1 MKKAKELKGESEKA
15 EIERMRE
22 LALVEEELRQK
33 ETTEGIELT
42 TTILPKI
49 NEDEKK
55 SNDSQNKKPM
65 TFEESKGMHQVEPSP
80 NAGDAVDES
89 VGFEI
94 KNNTFTTTISTQLNS
109 EVSFPPLQTTPKA
122 STTLA
127 ESGQDGESSADDPF
141 QTSTATFEDETE
153 HETIHETMHVQAP
166 INQSN
171 EEIKEKE
178 EFSLTDFATQSK
190 EIKNKE
196 MTEPPF
202 IEANPEDKSKIEE
215 KVDESKETKT
225 QENPSESTESKVEGA
240 HPISFMEPSSTSQN
254 PLTTFQMTTTEEP
267 TIMVGD
273 KSVFEGGEDIGLPAP
288 EKAQIHHMSSE
299 NGEMIN
305 NKEEKKEE
313 ERIEES
319 SKPLSINVGSNKE
332 ENVGSFVLS
341 KEEMEELK
349 ITTKEPIEE
358 EKEEGENVNGKM
370 STIPEKPSENEGK
383 IIDGIEPE
391 DTSGGVVVDNSTSTL
406 FTPTERIL
414 ITQENIENET
424 NNQSFDDSV
433 KSTKTLMTT
442 ISTINDEEKGEE
454 RNDDGESK
462 TFEEN
467 IDTSTPKRGDL
478 PGGNGETTVIAVETE
493 VEVTTEMGEKKPF
506 VASNETSDDN
516 DSNHIIGEKVQTT
529 ELPLITSTLNPEQVE
544 KAKQNAFHTSF
555 SIRFPDIEWRSE
567 FSDLSSGA
575 AKKLIE
581 QIMEDLKMVLSKALS
596 PSNSLLDVNISNL
609 RMGSVLVEGEI
620 LTTEEVTEPQTLSAA
635 LEQAILS
642 KGGELGG
649 NSVDTDKLQI
659 GGHLPNAGITL
670 NNNGVSPSL
679 SDGQQKRDEENNNAT
694 NTGLIIGAAVVVGV
708 LIIVFAVFAIVVFG
722 LNNRRS
728 GRGSMKL
735 SGRGGGGKKREE
747 ISMVENG
754 NGAFGQRRFVSAND
768 VVGGGGDSHNSR
780 QGDGVSLTALR
791 STNGGAGSQFTS
803 PTNGYGTNRH

>member
-49 NEDEKK
+49 NEEEKK

-80 NAGDAVDES
+80 NAGDSVDES

-178 EFSLTDFATQSK
+178 EFSLTDFATQST

-202 IEANPEDKSKIEE
+202 IEANPGDKSKIEE

-225 QENPSESTESKVEGA
+225 QKNPSESTESKVEGA
-240 HPISFMEPSSTSQN
+240 HPISFMESSTTPPHTEN

-305 NKEEKKEE
+305 NKKEE
-313 ERIEES
+313 VMIEES
-319 SKPLSINVGSNKE
+319 SKSPPSINVGNIENKE

-358 EKEEGENVNGKM
+358 EKEEEGENVNGKM

-383 IIDGIEPE
+383 INDGIEPE
-391 DTSGGVVVDNSTSTL
+391 DNSGGVVVDNSTSTM
-406 FTPTERIL
+406 FIPTERIL

-442 ISTINDEEKGEE
+442 ISTINDGEKGEE
-454 RNDDGESK
+454 RNDDSESK
-462 TFEEN
+462 IFEN

-478 PGGNGETTVIAVETE
+478 PGENGETTVTAAETE

-506 VASNETSDDN
+506 VAPNETSDDN
-516 DSNHIIGEKVQTT
+516 DSNHIIGEKVQT
-529 ELPLITSTLNPEQVE
+529 
-544 KAKQNAFHTSF
+544 
-555 SIRFPDIEWRSE
+555 
-567 FSDLSSGA
+567 
-575 AKKLIE
+575 
-581 QIMEDLKMVLSKALS
+581 
-596 PSNSLLDVNISNL
+596 
-609 RMGSVLVEGEI
+609 
-620 LTTEEVTEPQTLSAA
+620 
-635 LEQAILS
+635 S
-642 KGGELGG
+642 KGKYKIKRG
-649 NSVDTDKLQI
+649 NKL
-659 GGHLPNAGITL
+659 T
-670 NNNGVSPSL
+670 
-679 SDGQQKRDEENNNAT
+679 QKF
-694 NTGLIIGAAVVVGV
+694 LIFSFY
-708 LIIVFAVFAIVVFG
+708 L
-722 LNNRRS
+722 
-728 GRGSMKL
+728 
-735 SGRGGGGKKREE
+735 
-747 ISMVENG
+747 
-754 NGAFGQRRFVSAND
+754 D
-768 VVGGGGDSHNSR
+768 
-780 QGDGVSLTALR
+780 
-791 STNGGAGSQFTS
+791 
-803 PTNGYGTNRH
+803 

>member
-1 MKKAKELKGESEKA
+1 MIVSGQTFESTSTEEKRPFFDLTTIISPTTIDNQQPHKDLNELPEMKKAKELKGENEKA

-42 TTILPKI
+42 TISILHLI

-55 SNDSQNKKPM
+55 LNDSQNTKPM

-94 KNNTFTTTISTQLNS
+94 KNNNFTTTISTQLNS
-109 EVSFPPLQTTPKA
+109 EISFPPLHTTPKA
-122 STTLA
+122 STTLV

-153 HETIHETMHVQAP
+153 HEIIHETMH
-166 INQSN
+166 
-171 EEIKEKE
+171 
-178 EFSLTDFATQSK
+178 

-202 IEANPEDKSKIEE
+202 IEANPGDKSKIEE

-240 HPISFMEPSSTSQN
+240 HPISFMEPSSTSHTEN
-254 PLTTFQMTTTEEP
+254 PLTQMTTTTTEEP

-313 ERIEES
+313 EMIEES
-319 SKPLSINVGSNKE
+319 SKHPSINVGNTNNKE
-332 ENVGSFVLS
+332 ENVG
-341 KEEMEELK
+341 K
-349 ITTKEPIEE
+349 
-358 EKEEGENVNGKM
+358 
-370 STIPEKPSENEGK
+370 KPSENEGK
-383 IIDGIEPE
+383 IIGGIEPE
-391 DTSGGVVVDNSTSTL
+391 DTSGIIVVDNSTSTL
-406 FTPTERIL
+406 FTQTERIL

-424 NNQSFDDSV
+424 NNQSFDDFD
-433 KSTKTLMTT
+433 KSTKILMTT
-442 ISTINDEEKGEE
+442 ISTINVEEKGEE
-454 RNDDGESK
+454 RNDDSESK
-462 TFEEN
+462 TFEN

-478 PGGNGETTVIAVETE
+478 PGGNGETTEITVEPE

-506 VASNETSDDN
+506 AASNETSDDN

-529 ELPLITSTLNPEQVE
+529 ELPIITSTLNPEQAE

-596 PSNSLLDVNISNL
+596 PSNALLDVNISNL

-659 GGHLPNAGITL
+659 GGHLPNAGIIL

-803 PTNGYGTNRH
+803 QTNGYGTNRH

>member
-33 ETTEGIELT
+33 EGTTEGIELT
-42 TTILPKI
+42 TILPKI
-49 NEDEKK
+49 NEDDEKK

-80 NAGDAVDES
+80 NAGDAVDDS
-89 VGFEI
+89 
-94 KNNTFTTTISTQLNS
+94 
-109 EVSFPPLQTTPKA
+109 
-122 STTLA
+122 
-127 ESGQDGESSADDPF
+127 ESSADDPF

-153 HETIHETMHVQAP
+153 HETIHETMHVHAP

-171 EEIKEKE
+171 EQMKEKE

-215 KVDESKETKT
+215 KVDESKEIKT
-225 QENPSESTESKVEGA
+225 PENPSESTESKVEGA

-254 PLTTFQMTTTEEP
+254 PLSTLQMSTTEEP

-305 NKEEKKEE
+305 KEEKKEE
-313 ERIEES
+313 MVEES
-319 SKPLSINVGSNKE
+319 SKPPPSINVGNTENKE

-358 EKEEGENVNGKM
+358 EKGGENVNGKM
-370 STIPEKPSENEGK
+370 STIPEKPLENEGK
-383 IIDGIEPE
+383 IIGGIEP
-391 DTSGGVVVDNSTSTL
+391 DTSGVVVVDNSTTTL
-406 FTPTERIL
+406 FTSTERIL

-433 KSTKTLMTT
+433 KSTKTLTTT

-462 TFEEN
+462 TFDEN

-478 PGGNGETTVIAVETE
+478 PGENGETTVTAVETE
-493 VEVTTEMGEKKPF
+493 VEVTTEMVEKKPF
-506 VASNETSDDN
+506 VAPNETSDDG
-516 DSNHIIGEKVQTT
+516 DSNHIIGEKVETT

-555 SIRFPDIEWRSE
+555 SIRFPEIEWRSE

-659 GGHLPNAGITL
+659 GGHLPNAGMTL
-670 NNNGVSPSL
+670 NNNGISPSL

>member
-42 TTILPKI
+42 TTSLPKI

-55 SNDSQNKKPM
+55 SNDSQIKKPM

-80 NAGDAVDES
+80 NAGDVVDDS

-94 KNNTFTTTISTQLNS
+94 KNNTFTTTIPTQLNS
-109 EVSFPPLQTTPKA
+109 EVSFPPLHTTPKA
-122 STTLA
+122 SITLA

-153 HETIHETMHVQAP
+153 HETIHETMHVHAP

-178 EFSLTDFATQSK
+178 EFSLTDF

-225 QENPSESTESKVEGA
+225 PENPSESTESKVEGA

-254 PLTTFQMTTTEEP
+254 PLTEFQMTTTEEP

-313 ERIEES
+313 EIIEES
-319 SKPLSINVGSNKE
+319 SKPPPSINVGSNKE

-341 KEEMEELK
+341 KEDMEELK

-358 EKEEGENVNGKM
+358 EKEGEENVNGKM

-383 IIDGIEPE
+383 IIGGIEPE
-391 DTSGGVVVDNSTSTL
+391 DTIGGVDNSTTTL

-414 ITQENIENET
+414 ITQENIEKET
-424 NNQSFDDSV
+424 NNQSFNDFA
-433 KSTKTLMTT
+433 TKILMTT
-442 ISTINDEEKGEE
+442 MSTINDGEKGEE
-454 RNDDGESK
+454 RNDDGASK
-462 TFEEN
+462 IFEN

-478 PGGNGETTVIAVETE
+478 PGENGETTVMAVETE

-516 DSNHIIGEKVQTT
+516 DSNHIIGEKVQT
-529 ELPLITSTLNPEQVE
+529 
-544 KAKQNAFHTSF
+544 
-555 SIRFPDIEWRSE
+555 
-567 FSDLSSGA
+567 
-575 AKKLIE
+575 
-581 QIMEDLKMVLSKALS
+581 
-596 PSNSLLDVNISNL
+596 
-609 RMGSVLVEGEI
+609 
-620 LTTEEVTEPQTLSAA
+620 
-635 LEQAILS
+635 S
-642 KGGELGG
+642 KGKYKIKRG
-649 NSVDTDKLQI
+649 N
-659 GGHLPNAGITL
+659 
-670 NNNGVSPSL
+670 
-679 SDGQQKRDEENNNAT
+679 
-694 NTGLIIGAAVVVGV
+694 
-708 LIIVFAVFAIVVFG
+708 
-722 LNNRRS
+722 
-728 GRGSMKL
+728 
-735 SGRGGGGKKREE
+735 
-747 ISMVENG
+747 
-754 NGAFGQRRFVSAND
+754 
-768 VVGGGGDSHNSR
+768 
-780 QGDGVSLTALR
+780 
-791 STNGGAGSQFTS
+791 
-803 PTNGYGTNRH
+803 